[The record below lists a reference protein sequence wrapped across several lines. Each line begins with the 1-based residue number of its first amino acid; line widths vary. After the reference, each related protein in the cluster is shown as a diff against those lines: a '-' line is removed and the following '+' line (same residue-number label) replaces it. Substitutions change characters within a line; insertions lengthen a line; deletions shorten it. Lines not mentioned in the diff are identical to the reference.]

1 MKGTAGVEQPGVGS
15 DWISLQMTSGVPKP
29 LCTSVSSPLKWDG
42 EFPGGPVIRTV
53 TFISPGSIPGQGTK
67 ILQAVGLGQN
77 KLFLKI
83 NKVNWDG
90 NIPIS

>member
-1 MKGTAGVEQPGVGS
+1 MVRTA
-15 DWISLQMTSGVPKP
+15 
-29 LCTSVSSPLKWDG
+29 
-42 EFPGGPVIRTV
+42 
-53 TFISPGSIPGQGTK
+53 TFISLGSIPGQGTK